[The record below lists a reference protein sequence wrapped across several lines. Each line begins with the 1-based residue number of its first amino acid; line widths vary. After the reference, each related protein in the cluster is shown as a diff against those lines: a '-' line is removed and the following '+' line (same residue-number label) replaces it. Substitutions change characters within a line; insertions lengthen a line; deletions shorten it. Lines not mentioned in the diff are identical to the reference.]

1 MGMQGLGSLFGFRK
15 SGAPAA
21 PTELRLRAPRTRPP
35 GRPSPDQA
43 LAWLLD
49 GNAQFVASSPPSPT
63 HGQDEILSLAK
74 GQAPLA
80 VIVGCS
86 DSRVAP
92 EILFDCRLGD
102 LFVVRV
108 AGNSVDGIA
117 LGSIEYAVHHLGC
130 PLVVVLGH
138 AGCGAVTAAVSLV
151 TDNAEFDGPLES
163 VVLPIVP
170 AVLKAKA
177 AGANDLVNSSTREH
191 VSRVAKR
198 LNGAPQLSGQLS
210 AGQLKIVGGFYDLHN
225 GRVQVL
231 G

>member
-15 SGAPAA
+15 TSAPSPDA
-21 PTELRLRAPRTRPP
+21 PRLRPPRGRPP

-43 LAWLLD
+43 LTWLLD
-49 GNAQFVASSPPSPT
+49 GNVQFAASGAPAPA
-63 HGQDEILSLAK
+63 HGAEEISGLAK
-74 GQAPLA
+74 GQSPLA

-102 LFVVRV
+102 LFVIRV
-108 AGNSVDGIA
+108 AGNSVDA
-117 LGSIEYAVHHLGC
+117 AAMGSIEYGVQHLGC
-130 PLVVVLGH
+130 PLVLVLGH
-138 AGCGAVTAAVSLV
+138 AGCGAVNAAVSLV
-151 TDNAEFDGPLES
+151 SDNTEFDGALES

-177 AGANDLVNSSTREH
+177 AGANDLVNSAVREH

-198 LNGAPQLSGQLS
+198 LNGASSLAAALS
-210 AGQLKIVGGFYDLHN
+210 AGKLKVAGGFYDLAS
-225 GRVQVL
+225 GKVQML
-231 G
+231 A

>member
-15 SGAPAA
+15 GRGGVTALPSLRAPRERPSGRPTPDKALAWLMDGNVQFVASGAPAPA
-21 PTELRLRAPRTRPP
+21 HA
-35 GRPSPDQA
+35 A
-43 LAWLLD
+43 
-49 GNAQFVASSPPSPT
+49 
-63 HGQDEILSLAK
+63 DEISGLAK
-74 GQAPLA
+74 GQSPLA

-108 AGNSVDGIA
+108 AGNSVDTTA
-117 LGSIEYAVHHLGC
+117 MGSIEYAVHHLAC
-130 PLVVVLGH
+130 PLVMVLGH
-138 AGCGAVTAAVSLV
+138 TGCGAVGAAVNLV
-151 TDNAEFDGPLES
+151 TENAEFNGALES

-170 AVLKAKA
+170 AVLKAKS
-177 AGANDLVNSSTREH
+177 AGANDLLNSAVREH
-191 VSRVAKR
+191 VTRVATR
-198 LNGAPQLSGQLS
+198 LNGCSSLVAPLS
-210 AGQLKIVGGFYDLHN
+210 AGRLKVVGGFYDLAS